1 MRIVIRRSG
10 GYAGGEAQTAGVD
23 TSRLDPAR
31 AQEVE
36 QLVLQTI
43 ADASERAEP
52 IGADLPRYE
61 ITVEDE
67 AGTRSLT
74 FTDDGRPDGG
84 AIKGLIEMLEGL
96 S

>member
-10 GYAGGEAQTAGVD
+10 GYAGEAQTAGVD

-31 AQEVE
+31 AREVE
-36 QLVLQTI
+36 QLVQQTI

-52 IGADLPRYE
+52 IGADLTRYE

-84 AIKGLIEMLEGL
+84 AIKGLIEMLKGL